1 MKVLIA
7 EDESIIRM
15 GLKSML
21 EGLGHQV
28 WAAVNGREALQM
40 MRNDPFDIAIL
51 DIKMPYTDG
60 LQAAKTIGKN
70 FPTPILL
77 LTAHSDA
84 ELVEQATEL
93 PIQGYLVKPV
103 KREELH
109 AAITVAVKRFQE
121 VIKLTQ
127 ENQALEKKLSE
138 RKEIEKAKGKL
149 IQTGMNEE
157 EAYRWLQKHAR
168 NNQQSVYQSAQV
180 VLRWAKTG

>member
-21 EGLGHQV
+21 EGMGHTV
-28 WAAVNGREALQM
+28 WAATNGREALQM
-40 MRNDPFDIAIL
+40 IRNEPFDIAIL

-70 FPTPILL
+70 FPMPILL

-84 ELVEQATEL
+84 DLVEKAAEL
-93 PIQGYLVKPV
+93 PILGYLVKPI
-103 KREELH
+103 KREELN
-109 AAITVAVKRFQE
+109 AAITVAIKRFKDIAQ
-121 VIKLTQ
+121 LTD
-127 ENQALEKKLSE
+127 ENTALSQALVE
-138 RKEIEKAKGKL
+138 RKDIEKAKGKL
-149 IQTGMNEE
+149 MQTGVSEE

-168 NNQQSVYQSAQV
+168 DHRQSIHKSALT
-180 VLRWAKTG
+180 VLQWAKP